1 MRLALAAA
9 LVVSLLAA
17 ALATPARADTSAGP
31 EIELYTMGPGPTL
44 PERFGHAALCVRYPD
59 RRAPDLCYDYGAFD
73 ASEPLKL
80 GYRFLRGESVFF
92 VAVRRPE
99 SMVRDYVGRDR
110 TVWRQR
116 LPLPPEQARRV
127 ASIVE
132 TDAQPENRYY
142 HYHHYFDNC
151 ATRVRDI
158 IDEVTAGALSSL
170 ADDEREQ
177 RTFRDFT
184 REGFAEFPWLLA
196 ASDLA
201 IGRAV
206 DVRADAYE
214 RMFLPEMLR
223 EGVEEALRAPADV
236 IYERRAEPFPSE
248 PQSGSPFFPV
258 AGILMFASI
267 SLSTMWRR
275 GERAV
280 IAVAAFPLAL
290 LGLILWSAAIISP
303 LPEVRFNELLL
314 VFMPTDAALAFLSER
329 RRQLYATAR
338 AGLIGV
344 VLLLSLLG
352 VFVQPILFAATLALA
367 VMLAIGV
374 APGWRAWRRQRG
386 SGTRSMK

>member
-1 MRLALAAA
+1 MRLALA
-9 LVVSLLAA
+9 LVVALAA
-17 ALATPARADTSAGP
+17 AAIFIPARAEASAGP

-80 GYRFLRGESVFF
+80 GLRFLRGESVFF
-92 VAVRRPE
+92 VAVRRPA

-116 LPLPPEQARRV
+116 LPLSPEQARRA

-132 TDAQPENRYY
+132 TDALPENRFY

-158 IDEVTAGALSSL
+158 IDEVTGGALSTL
-170 ADDEREQ
+170 DDDERET

-184 REGFAEFPWLLA
+184 REGFAEFSWLLA

-201 IGRAV
+201 LGRAV
-206 DVRADAYE
+206 DVRADPYE
-214 RMFLPEMLR
+214 RMFLPEKLR
-223 EGVEEALRAPADV
+223 EGVAQALTVPAEV
-236 IYERRAEPFPSE
+236 LYERRAEPFPSQ
-248 PQSGSPFFPV
+248 PGSGSPIFPV
-258 AGILMFASI
+258 VGVFLFASI
-267 SLSTMWRR
+267 SLSTVWGR
-275 GERAV
+275 GERATV
-280 IAVAAFPLAL
+280 ALAAFPLAT
-290 LGLILWSAAIISP
+290 LGVILWSAAIISP

-314 VFMPTDAALAFLSER
+314 VFMPTDAVLPFLSER

-338 AGLIGV
+338 AGGIALA
-344 VLLLSLLG
+344 LLLSLVG
-352 VFVQPILFAATLALA
+352 VFVQPIVFAATLALA
-367 VMLAIGV
+367 AMIAIGV
-374 APGWRAWRRQRG
+374 APTWRSRRG
-386 SGTRSMK
+386 HGTRAAGRPAP